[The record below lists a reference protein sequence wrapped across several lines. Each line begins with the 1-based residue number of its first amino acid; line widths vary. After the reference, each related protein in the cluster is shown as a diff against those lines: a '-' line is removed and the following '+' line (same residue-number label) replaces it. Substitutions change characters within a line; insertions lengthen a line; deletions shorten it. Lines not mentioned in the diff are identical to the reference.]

1 MTNVPS
7 GWYPNPHNPGE
18 EMYWDGTSWSGAA
31 RKLSASR
38 IEEATLVRADAAA
51 PAQPTGAPEPAWQ
64 PAGQRA
70 HQPGAGQ
77 AVVEDTLDPV
87 ADEQEFGWARSPVPI
102 EASTEQPFA
111 ASPFAASPFATPQPA
126 AQQLIP
132 PDGQQW
138 GDEPREASTSNLF
151 ATIALILGCCG
162 ALLTLVP
169 FFIGLVGGGVLNL
182 CAIGVCVFG
191 VLRGRQLEGRGVVVS
206 LIGGALGALGLVAMT
221 VGAGTAW

>member
-38 IEEATLVRADAAA
+38 IEEATLVRADATASA
-51 PAQPTGAPEPAWQ
+51 SRTGVPEPA
-64 PAGQRA
+64 GS
-70 HQPGAGQ
+70 GD
-77 AVVEDTLDPV
+77 VVEETLDPI
-87 ADEQEFGWARSPVPI
+87 ADEQEFGRAGFPVLADQQT
-102 EASTEQPFA
+102 EALA
-111 ASPFAASPFATPQPA
+111 AGPFATAQLA

-138 GDEPREASTSNLF
+138 HSEYEPREASISNWF

-162 ALLTLVP
+162 AVLTIVP
-169 FFIGLVGGGVLNL
+169 FFVGLVGGGILNL
-182 CAIGVCVFG
+182 CAIGLCVAG
-191 VLRGRQLEGRGVVVS
+191 VLRGRQLEGRGVVFS
-206 LIGGALGALGLVAMT
+206 LIGGALGALGFVAMT
-221 VGAGTAW
+221 VGAGTTW